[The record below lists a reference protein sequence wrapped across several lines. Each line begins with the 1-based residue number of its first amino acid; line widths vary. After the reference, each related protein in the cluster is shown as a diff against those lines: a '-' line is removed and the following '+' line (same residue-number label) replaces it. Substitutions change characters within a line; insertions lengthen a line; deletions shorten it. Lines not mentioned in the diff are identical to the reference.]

1 MVKFSNYQ
9 EVCDNDIN
17 RIISEKY
24 NVMYF
29 NITDISRRAENDLTL
44 LANDNLHPSEK
55 MYAEWVNL
63 MKLQILD
70 SLKLN

>member
-1 MVKFSNYQ
+1 
-9 EVCDNDIN
+9 
-17 RIISEKY
+17 
-24 NVMYF
+24 MYF